1 LPTNNL
7 LIFGFLFLNFIFELL
22 IYFLKIITK
31 KETQNQMADLSKVL
45 NETVGIDEEQYKE
58 MITQNSLLQNVY
70 KSDIMLASD
79 FDDEDE
85 EEDDDDDFKE
95 EDEDLFDED
104 ELEEEGYEED
114 FDFDEEEESD
124 EEDLGTFN

>member
-1 LPTNNL
+1 
-7 LIFGFLFLNFIFELL
+7 
-22 IYFLKIITK
+22 
-31 KETQNQMADLSKVL
+31 MADLSKVL
-45 NETVGIDEEQYKE
+45 NETVGIDEEQFKE
-58 MITQNSLLQNVY
+58 MITQNSLFQNVY

-79 FDDEDE
+79 FDDE

-124 EEDLGTFN
+124 EEELGTFN